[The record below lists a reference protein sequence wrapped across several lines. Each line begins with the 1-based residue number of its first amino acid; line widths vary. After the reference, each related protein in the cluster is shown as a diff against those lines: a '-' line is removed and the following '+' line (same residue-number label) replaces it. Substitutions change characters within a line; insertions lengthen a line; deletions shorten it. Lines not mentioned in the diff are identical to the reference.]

1 MQSLFGG
8 LFYLLTTV
16 VAWNE
21 FGTMRQESKLKSQ
34 VAILDAWMKENRRVD
49 SPLDIHRP
57 RHGAL

>member
-21 FGTMRQESKLKSQ
+21 FGAMRQEIKLKSQ
-34 VAILDAWMKENRRVD
+34 VAILDAWMKENKRID
-49 SPLDIHRP
+49 SPS
-57 RHGAL
+57 